1 MEAREVKVSKTV
13 PLSSLNRLV
22 GALCV
27 EGARFEA
34 SFLQGSEGLPVIE
47 KLADVVTEFAPTEY
61 VMSAV
66 SVPDTALC
74 LIIALLF

>member
-1 MEAREVKVSKTV
+1 MKVSKTV

-22 GALCV
+22 GVVSV
-27 EGARFEA
+27 EGTRFEA
-34 SFLQGSEGLPVIE
+34 SFSQGSGGLPVIE

-66 SVPDTALC
+66 
-74 LIIALLF
+74 